1 MSRPNRSQ
9 QGVVLVVALIM
20 MAVIAISSAAAIK
33 AVTAQDLIGS
43 NQRTQSMALQA
54 AESGL
59 RYCEALVTAPKLTT
73 EQAGLIGKIQDAVA
87 TNYTDTNSQGEPL
100 QPKQRWEAAGNWI
113 GGNKLSFALPASFQ
127 FDRSRD
133 QSSYTRL
140 PECLIERLDLK
151 PFDKE
156 YTNPPPDPIEAFQI
170 TVRGF
175 SPDYTESATG
185 VPLTGAVVWLQ
196 STIQK

>member
-1 MSRPNRSQ
+1 MSRPPHSQ

-43 NQRTQSMALQA
+43 NQRTQSMAMQA

-59 RYCEALVTAPKLTT
+59 RYCEALVTTPRLTT
-73 EQAGLIGKIQDAVA
+73 EQAGFVGKILDAA
-87 TNYTDTNSQGEPL
+87 SINYTDTDSEGKPL
-100 QPKQRWEAAGNWI
+100 QPRQRWETASNWI
-113 GGNKLSFALPASFQ
+113 GGNKLSFALPSSFQ
-127 FDRSRD
+127 FDRGRT
-133 QSSYTRL
+133 YRP

-151 PFDKE
+151 AFNKV
-156 YTNPPPDPIEAFQI
+156 YTGDTPPPKIEAFQI

-175 SPDYTESATG
+175 SPDYTESAAG
-185 VPLTGAVVWLQ
+185 APLTGAVVWLQ
-196 STIQK
+196 STVQQ